1 MEVAINRFMK
11 NLKQNIYFLIDGER
25 GNHKSDAYVD
35 VFISILII
43 LNVVAVLFES
53 YENMSAK
60 FQTVLYGF
68 ELFSIAIFTIEYMLR
83 IWTADLKYT
92 SVSSGQ
98 AKLKFIFS
106 GYGFIDLIA
115 ILPFF
120 LPLLFKVDLRI
131 LRSLRLVRLLRIFK
145 LGRHSSS
152 LKLIGGVLK
161 EVKYDLAVTSFV
173 VIILLV
179 ISSTLMFYLEN
190 GSQPEAFSNIGQSLW
205 WAVATLTTVGYGD
218 IYPITA
224 GGKFLSGVIAL
235 LGVGIVALPTGIISS
250 AFVEKI
256 QARKK
261 GEKATCNCPHCGK
274 EIEI

>member
-1 MEVAINRFMK
+1 MK
-11 NLKQNIYFLIDGER
+11 ELKQNIYYLIDGEK

-35 VFISILII
+35 IFISILII
-43 LNVVAVLFES
+43 LNVVAVFFES
-53 YENMSAK
+53 YENLEQQYK
-60 FQTVLYGF
+60 TILYGF
-68 ELFSIAIFTIEYMLR
+68 ELFSIVIFTTEYLLR
-83 IWTADLKYT
+83 IWTAELKYT
-92 SVSSGQ
+92 TVSSGK

-106 GYGFIDLIA
+106 AYGLIDLVA

-131 LRSLRLVRLLRIFK
+131 LRSLRLIRLLRIFK

-161 EVKYDLAVTSFV
+161 DVKYDLAVTTFV

-179 ISSTLMFYLEN
+179 ISSTLMFYLESD
-190 GSQPEAFSNIGQSLW
+190 SQPEAFSNIGQSLW

-218 IYPITA
+218 IYPITT
-224 GGKFLSGVIAL
+224 GGKILSGVIAL

-256 QARKK
+256 QERKK
-261 GEKATCNCPHCGK
+261 GKETTCNCPHCGK
-274 EIEI
+274 EI